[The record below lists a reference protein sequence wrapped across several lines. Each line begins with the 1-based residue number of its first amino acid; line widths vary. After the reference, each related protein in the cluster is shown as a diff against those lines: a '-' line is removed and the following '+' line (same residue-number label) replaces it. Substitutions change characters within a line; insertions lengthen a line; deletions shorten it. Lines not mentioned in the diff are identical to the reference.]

1 MGEDRKLDHY
11 DLTIGGRKVQTT
23 HCADVANPADG
34 RLADAGPW
42 RPLVGEVQFGSPFSI
57 IDDRNLAEAGAGDN
71 PSGIRGFT
79 WSSDMAAT
87 NEVTG
92 HLDDGLVWI
101 NGSI

>member
-1 MGEDRKLDHY
+1 
-11 DLTIGGRKVQTT
+11 
-23 HCADVANPADG
+23 
-34 RLADAGPW
+34 
-42 RPLVGEVQFGSPFSI
+42 VQFGSPFSI